1 MVYAPNG
8 TRVGHFEVTKQ
19 WVLDPALLSAIVL
32 EVSLDST
39 DGTDGTW
46 VTSIPGEIEQSHGWI
61 RARLLDQFGN
71 PMANYDYTADRLK
84 LWLDLQGSTAGDTII
99 TPPGAV
105 TDANGYIAAEEITN
119 IPAGTWIFRGWS
131 DVNNNGAIDL
141 TPSPGEIRSA
151 PITLVFT
158 GP

>member
-1 MVYAPNG
+1 
-8 TRVGHFEVTKQ
+8 
-19 WVLDPALLSAIVL
+19 VLDPALLSAIVL

-46 VTSIPGEIEQSHGWI
+46 ATSIPGEIEQSYGWI

-71 PMANYDYTADRLK
+71 PMANYNYSADLLK
-84 LWLDLQGSTAGDTII
+84 LWLDLQGSTTDDMTGSF
-99 TPPGAV
+99 PGTD
-105 TDANGYIAAEEITN
+105 TDANGYTQPVQITN
-119 IPAGTWIFRGWS
+119 IPAGTWIIRGWS
-131 DVNNNGAIDL
+131 DVNDNYAIDL

-151 PITLVFT
+151 PMTLVFT